1 VEIEVIFLGT
11 GGSAPSAARAPAA
24 TVLRREGEMLL
35 VDCGEGTQRQL
46 LRSTLGLTELDAIL
60 FTHYHA
66 DHVLGLPGLL
76 KTYDLQG
83 RQHALQLIGP
93 SGLRELMRLFSPFL
107 GRLGYPIELLEAGDG
122 DVVERSGYRL
132 LARSVRH
139 RGPSIAWALVED
151 GRPGVFDA
159 SLADE
164 LGVPHG
170 PERGALLR
178 GAPVTLD
185 DGRSITPE
193 QLVGPARRGRSVVLT
208 GDTVPCNSVVD
219 LAAGADLLVHEAT
232 FTADDAE
239 RAKETQHSTAGGAAL
254 VALEA
259 NVRMLALTHVGLRS
273 SPREIEAQARAVF
286 TDAVVPRDF
295 DIIVIPLPERGA
307 PRLEPRAARRG
318 RRRRFPTTFRGRSCR
333 ECRRDGRSCRRPGR
347 GG

>member
-11 GGSAPSAARAPAA
+11 GGSAPSAARAPSA
-24 TVLRREGEMLL
+24 TVVRREGEVLL
-35 VDCGEGTQRQL
+35 VDCGEGSQRQL
-46 LRSTLGLTELDAIL
+46 LRSTLGLTEIDAIL
-60 FTHYHA
+60 FTHFHA

-83 RQHALQLIGP
+83 RQHPLELIGP
-93 SGLRELMRLFSPFL
+93 TGLGDLMRVFSPFL
-107 GRLGYPIELLEAGDG
+107 GRLGYPLELREVDDGGVIERA
-122 DVVERSGYRL
+122 GYRL
-132 LARSVRH
+132 QARSVRH
-139 RGPSIAWALVED
+139 RGPSLAWALVEE
-151 GRPGVFDA
+151 GRPGAFDA

-178 GAPVTLD
+178 GSAVTLE
-185 DGRSITPE
+185 DGRTITPE

-219 LAAGADLLVHEAT
+219 LARGADLLVHEAT
-232 FTADDAE
+232 FSAEDAE

-254 VALEA
+254 IALEA
-259 NVRMLALTHVGLRS
+259 NARMLALTHIGLRTA
-273 SPREIEAQARAVF
+273 PREIEREAREVF
-286 TDAVVPRDF
+286 PDTVVPRDF

-318 RRRRFPTTFRGRSCR
+318 RRAEAAPPEIADDVRREVLP
-333 ECRRDGRSCRRPGR
+333 
-347 GG
+347 

>member
-24 TVLRREGEMLL
+24 TVLRREGDALL

-83 RQHALQLIGP
+83 REHPLELIGP
-93 SGLRELMRLFSPFL
+93 TGLDDLMRLFSPFL
-107 GRLGYPIELLEAGDG
+107 GRLGYPLRLREVGDG
-122 DVVERSGYRL
+122 DSIERDGYELR
-132 LARSVRH
+132 ARGVRH
-139 RGPSIAWALVED
+139 RGPSMAWALVED

-170 PERGALLR
+170 PERGELLR
-178 GAPVTLD
+178 GNEVTLP
-185 DGRSITPE
+185 DGRTISPD

-219 LAAGADLLVHEAT
+219 LAAGADLLVHEST
-232 FTADDAE
+232 FAAEDSE

-259 NVRMLALTHVGLRS
+259 NARMLALTHIGLRS
-273 SPREIEAQARAVF
+273 SPREIETQAREVF
-286 TDAVVPRDF
+286 PDTVVPRDF
-295 DIIVIPLPERGA
+295 DIIVIPLPERGS

-318 RRRRFPTTFRGRSCR
+318 RRADAAPPEVPDDVSR
-333 ECRRDGRSCRRPGR
+333 EVLP
-347 GG
+347 

>member
-1 VEIEVIFLGT
+1 MEIEVIFLGT

-24 TVLRREGEMLL
+24 TVLRREGDVLL

-46 LRSTLGLTELDAIL
+46 LRSTLGLIELDVIL
-60 FTHYHA
+60 FTHFHA

-83 RQHALQLIGP
+83 RQRPLELIGP
-93 SGLRELMRLFSPFL
+93 SGLADLMRLFQPFL
-107 GRLGYPIELLEAGDG
+107 GRLGYPIELREVADG
-122 DVVERSGYRL
+122 DAIERDGYRL

-159 SLADE
+159 ALADQ

-178 GAPVTLD
+178 GVPATLA
-185 DGRSITPE
+185 DGREITPE
-193 QLVGPARRGRSVVLT
+193 QLVGPARPGRSIVLT
-208 GDTVPCNSVVD
+208 GDTVPCNNVVE

-232 FTADDAE
+232 FAAEDAD
-239 RAKETQHSTAGGAAL
+239 RARETQHSTAGGAAL
-254 VALEA
+254 IALEA

-273 SPREIEAQARAVF
+273 APREIEAQAREVF
-286 TDAVVPRDF
+286 PDSVVPRDF
-295 DIIVIPLPERGA
+295 DIIVIPLPERGS

-318 RRRRFPTTFRGRSCR
+318 RREGGPPEVPADLSR
-333 ECRRDGRSCRRPGR
+333 EVLP
-347 GG
+347 

>member
-1 VEIEVIFLGT
+1 
-11 GGSAPSAARAPAA
+11 
-24 TVLRREGEMLL
+24 VLRREGEVLL

-60 FTHYHA
+60 FTHFHA

-76 KTYDLQG
+76 KTYELQG
-83 RQHALQLIGP
+83 REHPLELIGP
-93 SGLRELMRLFSPFL
+93 TGLADLIRAFSPFI
-107 GRLGYPIELLEAGDG
+107 GRLRFPLELREVRDG
-122 DVVERSGYRL
+122 DAVERAGYRL
-132 LARSVRH
+132 VARSVRH

-178 GAPVTLD
+178 GNEVTLG
-185 DGRSITPE
+185 DGRAIRPD
-193 QLVGPARRGRSVVLT
+193 QLVGPARRGRAVVLT
-208 GDTVPCNSVVD
+208 GDTVPCNSIVE

-232 FTADDAE
+232 FASEDAE

-254 VALEA
+254 IALEA
-259 NVRMLALTHVGLRS
+259 NVRMLALTHVGLRTA
-273 SPREIEAQARAVF
+273 PRELELQAREVF
-286 TDAVVPRDF
+286 PETVVPRDF

-318 RRRRFPTTFRGRSCR
+318 RRGDTAPPDVPDDVPR
-333 ECRRDGRSCRRPGR
+333 EVLP
-347 GG
+347 